1 MKKLG
6 FVEGF
11 KSEKSWSSEKHG
23 KSILFIFF
31 KLNIA
36 RNHNYASIYKK
47 KRFEHILSEHKNNL
61 YCNSCFF
68 NKLNVPCGN
77 KSRLECNV
85 QS

>member
-11 KSEKSWSSEKHG
+11 ISEKSWSSEKHG
-23 KSILFIFF
+23 KSILFIFL

-36 RNHNYASIYKK
+36 KNHNYAS
-47 KRFEHILSEHKNNL
+47 
-61 YCNSCFF
+61 
-68 NKLNVPCGN
+68 GN

-85 QS
+85 EVIILN